1 MSVQMSQIRM
11 SQVEEE
17 QKGHNKKKA
26 PPLSNGGSVTN
37 VSKQNGD
44 RSRSRSEKRKGNK
57 KGAEMEDESVG
68 SLTCKICQ
76 CVFCDEDD
84 KLIECGRCEK
94 WECINCSNMSEKQYD
109 MLNDKSLGVR
119 LHWWFC
125 NECNTLAISAVKTD
139 KEIGEKFR
147 QYFHEVREEIQETR
161 TVLDQRI
168 TSEVSSLR
176 EDIKK
181 LNKDMT
187 INSDPKLREEIEIIK
202 KDMKEHEENLKDRI
216 DEKMND
222 ATTVCL
228 DEFSEREG
236 RKLNI
241 MLFNVPESE
250 KKDPEEKKKDDLEF
264 LRILM
269 AEIKLTVPF
278 SQVIRIGVAEKTHS
292 KPMPMRPRTT
302 CITDQRK
309 ITKAASI
316 LKDTEDYK
324 DMYIKRDE
332 TPLER
337 AQTKNLNVLRESR
350 TEESRKKGEN
360 VRWFI
365 RRGQVVNGKPRPG
378 GAEGGGQS

>member
-1 MSVQMSQIRM
+1 M
-11 SQVEEE
+11 
-17 QKGHNKKKA
+17 
-26 PPLSNGGSVTN
+26 
-37 VSKQNGD
+37 
-44 RSRSRSEKRKGNK
+44 
-57 KGAEMEDESVG
+57 G

-94 WECINCSNMSEKQYD
+94 WECINCSQMSEKQYD
-109 MLNDKSLGVR
+109 LLNDKSLGVR
-119 LHWWFC
+119 LHWFC
-125 NECNTLAISAVKTD
+125 NECNALAISAVKTD
-139 KEIGEKFR
+139 KEIEEKCR
-147 QYFHEVREEIQETR
+147 QYFHTVREEIQETR
-161 TVLDQRI
+161 TILDERI

-181 LNKDMT
+181 FKKDMT
-187 INSDPKLREEIEIIK
+187 KNSDPKLREEIENLK
-202 KDMKEHEENLKDRI
+202 TDMKEYEENLKERI

-228 DEFSEREG
+228 DEFREREG

-250 KKDPEEKKKDDLEF
+250 KEDPEDKKKDDMEF

-269 AEIKLTVPF
+269 SEINLTVPF
-278 SQVIRIGVAEKTHS
+278 SQVIRIGVAEKTRGV
-292 KPMPMRPRTT
+292 PRPMRARTT

-309 ITKAASI
+309 ILNAASI
-316 LKDTEDYK
+316 LRDTEYYKDT
-324 DMYIKRDE
+324 YIKRDE

-337 AQTKNLNVLRESR
+337 AQKKKLNVLRKSK

-365 RRGQVVNGKPRPG
+365 RRGQVVSGKPRPG
-378 GAEGGGQS
+378 GAEGGGQN